1 MHDQILEYLHDSG
14 PKTVYQI
21 ADAIQQDVCEVST
34 VAVELMDSGNLRLE
48 PLDGT
53 LWYLEASDD

>member
-1 MHDQILEYLHDSG
+1 MHEQILEHLHDHG

-21 ADAIQQDVCEVST
+21 ADAIQQDVFDVST

-53 LWYLEASDD
+53 LWYLEKCDG

>member
-1 MHDQILEYLHDSG
+1 MRDQILEYLHDHG

-21 ADAIQQDVCEVST
+21 ADAIQQDVYDVST
-34 VAVELMDSGNLRLE
+34 VAVELMDGGRLYLE

-53 LWYLEASDD
+53 LWYLEKCDG